1 MGEFTIQE
9 AMEAVLRKS
18 KFYQQMKAEEL
29 KHVWPEIVGQV
40 AAKHTQEL
48 RIAQGVLYV
57 STDVAPLRA
66 EFQYQKETIKQRV
79 NELLNMQLVQEV
91 VVR

>member
-1 MGEFTIQE
+1 MGETTFQE
-9 AMEAVLRKS
+9 ALQAFLRKS
-18 KFYQQMKAEEL
+18 KFYQQLKAEEL
-29 KHVWPEIVGQV
+29 QSVWPEIVGQV

-48 RIAQGVLYV
+48 RIAQHVLYI
-57 STDVAPLRA
+57 STNVAPLRA

-79 NELLNMQLVQEV
+79 NEALQFNLVKDV

>member
-1 MGEFTIQE
+1 MGEFTFQE
-9 AMEAVLRKS
+9 AMESVLRKS
-18 KFYQQMKAEEL
+18 KFYQQLKAEEL
-29 KHVWPEIVGQV
+29 KHVWPQIVGQV
-40 AAKHTQEL
+40 AANHTQEL
-48 RIAQGVLYV
+48 RIVQGVLYI

-79 NELLNMQLVQEV
+79 NELLNVRLVNDV